1 MPSSS
6 DRHPIIPPDPTVAI
20 MPALNT
26 DDPTVV
32 RFSLPTAMDKRNSR
46 EGDSEQTPPR
56 SLSETCV
63 RDSTSPSTR
72 LVGASWRKK
81 TELGWFV
88 DEIRRLARAE
98 DSRRGFGVGGGRSV
112 DERRMEKS
120 GGDMTMSGDFDAGM
134 DDIRYGQHL
143 HNRTAFRSE
152 SLASLRFFIVSRL
165 LWLLEE
171 KLYEK

>member
-98 DSRRGFGVGGGRSV
+98 DSRRGFGVGGGRHDGTIDQLEGSGV
-112 DERRMEKS
+112 GRANMGVGGVGGWCCCCCCCWGRR
-120 GGDMTMSGDFDAGM
+120 
-134 DDIRYGQHL
+134 
-143 HNRTAFRSE
+143 
-152 SLASLRFFIVSRL
+152 
-165 LWLLEE
+165 
-171 KLYEK
+171 

>member
-98 DSRRGFGVGGGRSV
+98 ESRRGFGVGGGRSV
-112 DERRMEKS
+112 DERRTKPRRRRRNS
-120 GGDMTMSGDFDAGM
+120 FLKKFCKLLLKPYSICKLLFNP
-134 DDIRYGQHL
+134 HL
-143 HNRTAFRSE
+143 
-152 SLASLRFFIVSRL
+152 
-165 LWLLEE
+165 
-171 KLYEK
+171 